1 MNEIINAV
9 YLEGFGLSWKKKLK
23 SNAVPT
29 IMPKPH
35 EVQANK
41 HKRMSDAKEKR
52 DRLKVNKN
60 YRLIFTKNDVLF

>member
-9 YLEGFGLSWKKKLK
+9 YSEGFGLSWRKLK

-41 HKRMSDAKEKR
+41 HKRTSDAKEKKR
-52 DRLKVNKN
+52 QTERKQKL
-60 YRLIFTKNDVLF
+60 